1 MNEGCCEYKFT
12 IENGK
17 VSSASCDSGW
27 GAPLTV
33 SEQSFY
39 ADSINYLNTG
49 TGANK
54 FWTAYQNSIDT
65 VPGYSVVLDEDTI
78 VINRQRISIP

>member
-1 MNEGCCEYKFT
+1 MNEECCEYKFT
-12 IENGK
+12 IKNSK
-17 VSSASCDSGW
+17 VISASYDSGW
-27 GAPLTV
+27 GGPLTA

-39 ADSINYLNTG
+39 ADSISYLNTG

-54 FWTAYQNSIDT
+54 FWTAYQNSVDS

-78 VINRQRISIP
+78 VINRQRSSVP